1 MHTSGALSV
10 LYVGA
15 DASASTPAPEDD
27 RFDVAVA
34 TSDAEAAERIERTGT
49 ERRGVDCVVVSA
61 SLDGWRSVVERARG
75 VAPVV
80 LVDAA
85 AEDVADVGDA
95 VDEHVRADDPAPRR
109 TLVRRIEGVVAGARD
124 PTEPFYQDL
133 VHEASDAILVVD
145 ESSTIRFANDTVA
158 EVFGYAPDEI
168 EGEPL
173 TTLIPGSLREDHL
186 AGMAA
191 YLESGE
197 RTIDWNYVELPGR
210 HSDGRELTLAI
221 SFEEHHRGG
230 ERLFSGIVRDVTERE
245 ARERRLREYKRQFD
259 AVFDDPDSFIALLD
273 PDGIVRKVNNT
284 ALEFVDADFESVHG
298 VPFWDTAWW
307 DHPSAPKEKL
317 EEWIERAAGG
327 ESVRYEVTHHAPDG
341 ETVTIDG
348 TIRPVSDEGGRIVSL
363 IAEGRDIS
371 ERQRI
376 QEELQTSER
385 SLRELYEVT
394 SNPDLSFDEK
404 LHRILGI
411 GRSRLGLSLGF
422 LTRIEDG
429 CQEILAVEGDHE
441 EVYEGATSPLSKAY
455 CEATIESDDLVGAE
469 DATAADWLDGATYE
483 RWGLSCY
490 LGAKI
495 EVHGE
500 LFGTFCFADDTR
512 REKLF
517 SDSERTFV
525 ELLAQWAS
533 HELERERRQEQ
544 LERAND
550 QLERTNDQ
558 LERTNERLEQFAS
571 VVSHDIRNPLT
582 VAMGHLDVAR
592 ERGDGDDEQ
601 LEEVERSL
609 ERIDALIDD
618 LLTLAR
624 QGDSVG
630 EIETVALDAVAR
642 DAWETADTAEAN
654 IEFDD
659 PPTIRADES
668 RLRQLLENLFR
679 NAVEHGS
686 TSPPSQARED
696 SIDHGHD
703 DVTVRVGALGDGDG
717 FFVEDDGPGIPP
729 DEREQAFEQ
738 GHTTAPDGTGFGL
751 AIVEQIADAHDWA
764 IDLGESEDGG
774 ARFEIT
780 GVDAG
785 TASS

>member
-1 MHTSGALSV
+1 MDTSGVVTV
-10 LYVGA
+10 LYV
-15 DASASTPAPEDD
+15 DAAGSGSTPAPEDG

-34 TSDAEAAERIERTGT
+34 ASVDDAVERSSGGEI
-49 ERRGVDCVVVSA
+49 DCVVVSA
-61 SLDGWRSVVERARG
+61 KRDDWRSVAERSRDA
-75 VAPVV
+75 APRVPIV

-85 AEDVADVGDA
+85 PEDAAAAEDA
-95 VDEHVRADDPAPRR
+95 VDEYVRADAPDRSDAIA
-109 TLVRRIEGVVAGARD
+109 RRIEGVVARSAH
-124 PTEPFYQDL
+124 EPGEQFYRDL
-133 VHEASDAILVVD
+133 VNEASDAILVVD

-168 EGEPL
+168 EGESL
-173 TTLIPGSLREDHL
+173 TTLIPESLRDDHA

-210 HSDGRELTLAI
+210 HSDGREVTLAI

-230 ERLFSGIVRDVTERE
+230 ERLFSGIVRDVTERN

-259 AVFDDPDSFIALLD
+259 AVFDDPDSFIVLLD
-273 PDGIVRKVNNT
+273 PDGIVRKANDT
-284 ALEFVDADFESVHG
+284 ALEFVGADFESVHG
-298 VPFWDTAWW
+298 VPFWKTPWW
-307 DHPSAPKEKL
+307 NHSGAPREKL
-317 EEWIERAAGG
+317 EEWVERAAGG
-327 ESVRYEVTHHAPDG
+327 ESVRYEATHHAPDG
-341 ETVTIDG
+341 ETATIDG
-348 TIRPVSDEGGRIVSL
+348 TIRPVTDEDGRVVKL

-429 CQEILAVEGDHE
+429 RQEILAVEGDHE
-441 EVYEGATSPLSKAY
+441 QLYEGATSPLSEAY
-455 CEATIESDDLVGAE
+455 CEATIESDELVGAA
-469 DATAADWLDGATYE
+469 DATAADWLDAASYD

-490 LGAKI
+490 LGSKI

-500 LFGTFCFADDTR
+500 LFGTFCFADEAA

-550 QLERTNDQ
+550 QLERTNEQ

-571 VVSHDIRNPLT
+571 VVSHDVRNPLT

-609 ERIDALIDD
+609 ERIDALIED

-630 EIETVALDAVAR
+630 EIESVALEAVAR
-642 DAWETADTAEAN
+642 DAWETADTADAN
-654 IEFDD
+654 VELDA

-679 NAVEHGS
+679 NAVEHG
-686 TSPPSQARED
+686 P
-696 SIDHGHD
+696 D

-729 DEREQAFEQ
+729 EERDQVFEQ
-738 GHTTAPDGTGFGL
+738 GHTTSPDGTGFGL
-751 AIVEQIADAHDWA
+751 AIVDQIAEAHGWT
-764 IDLGESEDGG
+764 IELRESGEGG
-774 ARFEIT
+774 ARFEIDDLRQT
-780 GVDAG
+780 EE
-785 TASS
+785 

>member
-1 MHTSGALSV
+1 MDASGSFTV
-10 LYVGA
+10 LYV
-15 DASASTPAPEDD
+15 DAEPPTSTSVSEDEQ
-27 RFDVAVA
+27 FDAAVA
-34 TSDAEAAERIERTGT
+34 TSVGDAVGRVVDSEI
-49 ERRGVDCVVVSA
+49 DCVVVSA
-61 SLDGWRSVVERARG
+61 TREDWQSVAERVRDAAPRM
-75 VAPVV
+75 PVV
-80 LVDAA
+80 LVDAVPEDIVD
-85 AEDVADVGDA
+85 AEDA
-95 VDEHVRADDPAPRR
+95 VDEYVRADDPDPSR
-109 TLVRRIEGVVAGARD
+109 TLARRIEGVVARSDADARNEEAD
-124 PTEPFYQDL
+124 GRFYRDL
-133 VHEASDAILVVD
+133 VDEASDAILVVD
-145 ESSTIRFANDTVA
+145 GSSTIRFANDTVA

-173 TTLIPGSLREDHL
+173 TMLIPESLRENHL
-186 AGMAA
+186 AGMEA
-191 YLESGE
+191 YLDSGE

-221 SFEEHHRGG
+221 SFEEHYRDG
-230 ERLFSGIVRDVTERE
+230 ERLFSGIVRDVTERN

-259 AVFDDPDSFIALLD
+259 AVFDDPDSFIVLLD
-273 PDGIVRKVNNT
+273 PDGIVRKANDT
-284 ALEFVDADFESVHG
+284 ALKFVDADFESVHG
-298 VPFWDTAWW
+298 APFWNTPWW
-307 DHPSAPKEKL
+307 DHSGAPREKL
-317 EEWIERAAGG
+317 EEWVERAAGG
-327 ESVRYEVTHHAPDG
+327 ESVRYEATHHGPDG
-341 ETVTIDG
+341 ETATIDG
-348 TIRPVSDEGGRIVSL
+348 TIRPVTDEDGRVVSL

-411 GRSRLGLSLGF
+411 GCSRLGLSLGF

-429 CQEILAVEGDHE
+429 RQEILAVEGDHE
-441 EVYEGATSPLSKAY
+441 ELREGATSPLSEAY

-469 DATAADWLDGATYE
+469 DASTADWLDAATYD

-490 LGAKI
+490 LGSKI

-500 LFGTFCFADDTR
+500 LFGTFCFADDAA

-558 LERTNERLEQFAS
+558 LERTNDRLEQFAS

-630 EIETVALDAVAR
+630 EIEAVALDAVAR
-642 DAWETADTAEAN
+642 DAWETADTAEASV
-654 IEFDD
+654 EFDD

-668 RLRQLLENLFR
+668 RLRQLLENFFR
-679 NAVEHGS
+679 NA
-686 TSPPSQARED
+686 
-696 SIDHGHD
+696 IDHGPD
-703 DVTVRVGALGDGDG
+703 DVTVGVGALPEGEG
-717 FFVEDDGPGIPP
+717 FFVEDDGPGIPSE
-729 DEREQAFEQ
+729 EREQVFEQ
-738 GHTTAPDGTGFGL
+738 GHTTSPDGTGFGL
-751 AIVEQIADAHDWA
+751 AIVDQIVDAHDWA

-780 GVDAG
+780 GVE
-785 TASS
+785 TVASE